1 MHLHKFDQNFTT
13 THIDKLT
20 ISSIS
25 SRDNKNILRKAQII
39 IQDSTCSTHHPSD
52 CCPNFIYCSSCI
64 IHRVTGIEKKCT
76 KFWSNFTWKKT
87 NYIIKLA
94 NPIIISGK
102 WYRKRHWLEMKCDT
116 MIELMRIMSIMYMIS
131 TGQEP
136 ALYTKASKT
145 RWEFIYRLFITCQQH
160 NYHISNLHF
169 KNKKLLANDL

>member
-13 THIDKLT
+13 GHIDKLT

-52 CCPNFIYCSSCI
+52 CCPNFIYCSRCI
-64 IHRVTGIEKKCT
+64 IHRVTGIEKNAL
-76 KFWSNFTWKKT
+76 NFGHILHEKM

-94 NPIIISGK
+94 DTIVISGK

-116 MIELMRIMSIMYMIS
+116 VIELMRIISIMYMIS

-136 ALYTKASKT
+136 TLYTKASKT
-145 RWEFIYRLFITCQQH
+145 RWEFIHRLFITCQQH